1 MAVRATVSRFPKN
14 EDEQESSGLP
24 WGVTVTPFASKDEN
38 GLSPVY
44 GSDGDLLPRCENCYA
59 YFNTYC
65 ELDQWAWNCSLCG
78 TLNGLTSQAIMR
90 YSHPRSCAETMS
102 SFIDLELSMEGSEE
116 EMMQARP
123 VYVAAV
129 DLSSSEEFLELTKSA
144 LQAALE
150 ALAPGSLFG
159 LATFSHK
166 MGLYDVQ
173 GPIPVVKN
181 VFISPDT
188 EGTLPI
194 ELEDVMPLLQ
204 FLAPVETCK
213 DRITA
218 ALDTLRPTTSWERTT
233 GAGQGLEGV
242 LMGGRGFGVAMEAL
256 VKYIG
261 SEYGNTFALARVFA
275 FMSGPPD
282 YGAGQLDTKRYGE
295 QYASKG
301 EDADRALLPEQT
313 PFYKDLAVVAVQAGV
328 CVDIFAVTNEYTD
341 LASLKF
347 LSIES
352 GGSLFLYSNTDDS
365 TLPQDM
371 YRMLSRPYAFGCIL
385 RLRTSSEFKPGHSY
399 GHFFPDPQYENVQH
413 IICCDSFASYAY
425 DFDFTSA
432 TGFSRYASEQP
443 VLQIAFQYTV
453 VVPPEELS
461 ASRLVSASRGKHL
474 LQRRLRIRTLQ
485 FGTARNMNELYD
497 SVDPEAVLS
506 ILVHKPHWSKEF
518 GRAGMLLHDWLVILT
533 AQYNDASKI
542 VQFKNGGL
550 IASQID
556 VAFSQCPQ
564 LQPLPRLVFALLRN
578 PLLRFHEE
586 GVHPDYRIYLQCLCS
601 ALEPVSLHRV
611 IYPVLMSY
619 STPDKQAY
627 PRHSL
632 SRAALITSGSPIFF
646 LDAFTALIVFYSS
659 TADPTLP
666 FPPPK
671 IPAVKSP
678 SATSVF
684 VVSPRILAA
693 VGGGGRGWAFSGLW
707 LVRAAH
713 KKGANIILIQITYF
727 PVELVF
733 QAKFAKIGGAIF
745 LDQWFLEEARA
756 MALQDAEILLYP
768 AAIVSEPQ
776 DQGLDSRDHWKRVA
790 QGHAGANLVSCCTGP
805 AREIVAAADDK
816 EEAVLVAKF
825 DLEQIRLMRHSW
837 GVFHDWRPGLYK
849 VLLTSDGS
857 NRYWKSLHQE
867 SILDHIECA
876 WRQNLYYFG
885 FRLALDFAV
894 LTVSS
899 GIQDGPM
906 N

>member
-1 MAVRATVSRFPKN
+1 MAVRATVSRFPM
-14 EDEQESSGLP
+14 DQDAQESSGLP
-24 WGVTVTPFASKDEN
+24 WGVTVTPFAAKDEN
-38 GLSPVY
+38 GQPPTY

-65 ELDQWAWNCSLCG
+65 ELDQWAWTCALCG
-78 TLNGLTSQAIMR
+78 TLNGLTSRAIAR
-90 YSHPRSCAETMS
+90 YSHPQSCAEMMS
-102 SFIDLELSMEGSEE
+102 SFIDLELPIEGSEE

-150 ALAPGSLFG
+150 ALAPGALFG

-166 MGLYDVQ
+166 LGLYDVQ

-181 VFISPDT
+181 MFIPSDT

-194 ELEDVMPLLQ
+194 ELEDAMPLLQ
-204 FLAPVETCK
+204 FLAPVDTCK

-218 ALDTLRPTTSWERTT
+218 ALDTLRPTTAWERTT
-233 GAGQGLEGV
+233 GAGQGLDGV

-256 VKYIG
+256 FKYLG
-261 SEYGNTFALARVFA
+261 SEYGNIFALARVFA
-275 FMSGPPD
+275 FLSGPPD
-282 YGAGQLDTKRYGE
+282 YGAGQLDTRRYGE

-313 PFYKDLAVVAVQAGV
+313 PFYKDLAAVAVQAGV

-365 TLPQDM
+365 TLPQDI

-413 IICCDSFASYAY
+413 IICCDSYATYAY
-425 DFDFTSA
+425 DFDFASTD
-432 TGFSRYASEQP
+432 GFSRYASEQP

-461 ASRLVSASRGKHL
+461 NSGLVSASGGKHSL
-474 LQRRLRIRTLQ
+474 KRRLRIRTLQ
-485 FGTARNMNELYD
+485 FGAARNVNELYD

-506 ILVHKPHWSKEF
+506 VLVHKVILASLEQGVRE
-518 GRAGMLLHDWLVILT
+518 GRMLLHDWLVILT
-533 AQYNDASKI
+533 AQYNDAYKL
-542 VQFKNGGL
+542 VQFKNGSLVTG
-550 IASQID
+550 QID
-556 VAFSQCPQ
+556 VAFSHCPQ

-586 GVHPDYRIYLQCLCS
+586 GVHPDYRIYLQCLFS
-601 ALEPVSLHRV
+601 ALEPSSLHRAV
-611 IYPVLMSY
+611 YPVLMSY

-646 LDAFTALIVFYSS
+646 LDAFTTLIVFYSS
-659 TADPTLP
+659 TADPALP
-666 FPPPK
+666 FPPPQDCLLRTTINK
-671 IPAVKSP
+671 LKQDRSITPKLIFIRGGHDDA
-678 SATSVF
+678 SAFEHYLIEEQDVNGNGFTSVMGF
-684 VVSPRILAA
+684 VS
-693 VGGGGRGWAFSGLW
+693 
-707 LVRAAH
+707 
-713 KKGANIILIQITYF
+713 
-727 PVELVF
+727 
-733 QAKFAKIGGAIF
+733 
-745 LDQWFLEEARA
+745 FLEDIT
-756 MALQDAEILLYP
+756 Q
-768 AAIVSEPQ
+768 S
-776 DQGLDSRDHWKRVA
+776 
-790 QGHAGANLVSCCTGP
+790 
-805 AREIVAAADDK
+805 
-816 EEAVLVAKF
+816 VLEYMK
-825 DLEQIRLMRHSW
+825 
-837 GVFHDWRPGLYK
+837 
-849 VLLTSDGS
+849 
-857 NRYWKSLHQE
+857 
-867 SILDHIECA
+867 
-876 WRQNLYYFG
+876 
-885 FRLALDFAV
+885 
-894 LTVSS
+894 
-899 GIQDGPM
+899 
-906 N
+906 